1 MAYARATVTP
11 ALHRM
16 VTGGAARDTALTYTA
31 IMKPSLSAVMVL
43 PVLVGIGVA
52 GSACYNDTQAS
63 VNHNMQRELRPGVSS
78 ATAAF
83 QKDVP
88 PASPPDATGF
98 TRSNDLKPKG
108 RP

>member
-1 MAYARATVTP
+1 
-11 ALHRM
+11 
-16 VTGGAARDTALTYTA
+16 
-31 IMKPSLSAVMVL
+31 MKPSLGAVMAV

-63 VNHNMQRELRPGVSS
+63 VNHNMQRELRPGISS

-88 PASPPDATGF
+88 PASPVDTTGF
-98 TRSNDLKPKG
+98 SRSNDLKTKG